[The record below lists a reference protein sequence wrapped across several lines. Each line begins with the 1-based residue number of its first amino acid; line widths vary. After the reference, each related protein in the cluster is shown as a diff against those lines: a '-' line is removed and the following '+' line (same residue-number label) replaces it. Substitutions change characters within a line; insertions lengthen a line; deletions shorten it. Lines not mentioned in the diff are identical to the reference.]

1 MLILMNIGIHLYL
14 LQIIES
20 VSSEKIE
27 VSWTYIILIQKS
39 LKL

>member
-1 MLILMNIGIHLYL
+1 MLILMNIGIYLYL

-20 VSSEKIE
+20 VSSEKNE